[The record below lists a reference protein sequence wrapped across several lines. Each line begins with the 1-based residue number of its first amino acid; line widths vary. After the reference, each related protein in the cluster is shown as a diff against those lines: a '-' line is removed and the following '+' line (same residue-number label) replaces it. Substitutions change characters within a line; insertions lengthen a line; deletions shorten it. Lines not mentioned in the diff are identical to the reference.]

1 MLYIFTGRSL
11 RPACVIKQ
19 YFSRKTSAL
28 DYLADFAGYLNHFFL
43 FFLAATTQGITVLV
57 ILIPVL
63 LLVSFF
69 ISGAEVA
76 FFSLTSKDI
85 NMLKTKQDTGWK
97 RIVGLLEEPKI
108 LLGSLLIANSLI
120 NLTIIILSNFLI
132 DELLPIKNNFWLVD
146 FLIKVLLL
154 TCFLVL
160 FGEVLPKVWATQN
173 NLRFAYNASYIVEI
187 INYLFRRISVALV
200 SMSDRVERFLGKRAS
215 SYILDEL
222 NQEIDRST
230 NNDASEEERN
240 ILKGITKFGK
250 ITVKQIMRT
259 RLDVS
264 GVNQDIDFHALIKR
278 VEELHYSRLPVYK
291 ENLDE
296 VTGIIHARD
305 LIRYLDEGPDFN
317 WHQLMRQP
325 YFVHEQKL
333 IEDLMK
339 EFQGKRIHFAVVVDE
354 FGGTSGIVTLEDIME
369 EIIGDIRDE
378 FDDEESGNKK
388 LDDQNYVFEGKTMIN
403 DVCKMMGL
411 PPTTFDDVRGESD
424 SLAGL
429 VLEVAGEFPRLNDV
443 FTAGDFEFAVLELE
457 RSRIKKVKITIKP
470 HVKV

>member
-1 MLYIFTGRSL
+1 
-11 RPACVIKQ
+11 
-19 YFSRKTSAL
+19 L
-28 DYLADFAGYLNHFFL
+28 DHLADFVGFFNHFPSL
-43 FFLAATTQGITVLV
+43 LLAATTQGITVLV
-57 ILIPVL
+57 IIIPVL

-69 ISGAEVA
+69 IAGAEVA
-76 FFSLTSKDI
+76 FFSLTPKDI

-97 RIVGLLEEPKI
+97 RIVGLMDDPKT
-108 LLGSLLIANSLI
+108 LLGSLLIANSLV
-120 NLTIIILSNFLI
+120 NLAIIILSNFLI
-132 DELLPIKNNFWLVD
+132 DELLPIKNNFWIFD

-154 TCFLVL
+154 TFFLVL

-187 INYLFRRISVALV
+187 IHYLFRRVSIWLV
-200 SMSDRVERFLGKRAS
+200 GMSDSVERFLGKRAS
-215 SYILDEL
+215 SYSLEELDHA
-222 NQEIDRST
+222 IDLST
-230 NNDASEEERN
+230 NNDASEEEKN
-240 ILKGITKFGK
+240 ILKGIVKFGN

-264 GVNQDIDFHALIKR
+264 GINQDLDFHALIKR

-296 VTGIIHARD
+296 VTGIIHTRD
-305 LIRYLDEGPDFN
+305 IIRYLDEGPEFN
-317 WHQLMRQP
+317 WHQLLRQP

-369 EIIGDIRDE
+369 EIIGDIKDE
-378 FDDEESGNKK
+378 FDDEESANKK
-388 LDDQNYVFEGKTMIN
+388 LDDQNYVFEGRTMIN

-411 PPTTFDDVRGESD
+411 PPSTFDDVRGESD

-443 FTAGDFEFAVLELE
+443 LVAGDFEFAVLELD
-457 RSRIKKVKITIKP
+457 RNRIKKVKISIKP
-470 HVKV
+470 HVNV